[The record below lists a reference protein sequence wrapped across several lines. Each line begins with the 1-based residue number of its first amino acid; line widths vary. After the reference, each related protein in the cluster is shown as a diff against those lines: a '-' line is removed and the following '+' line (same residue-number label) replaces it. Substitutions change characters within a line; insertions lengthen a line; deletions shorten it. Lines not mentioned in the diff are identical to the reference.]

1 MIKKWISGRQ
11 FLCLLLVFAFM
22 LALLGCAQPA
32 EAASAAGA
40 AEEKTGAP
48 EAAVP
53 GFFLTAEY
61 DRLYFAPLDGSS
73 PRLVADSSTLC
84 TARWGEWLYAA
95 FEDGSIMRLSQDGSS
110 VTELVP
116 AGSRNYRELIPFDGG
131 VIGAHYSL
139 REGAGYDLYR
149 EGSRTPV
156 ALFEGEPALMTC
168 TVGKYIYSRRYDG
181 VSGSRLVA
189 FDPES
194 LECL

>member
-1 MIKKWISGRQ
+1 MIKKWISGRH

-84 TARWGEWLYAA
+84 TTRWGEWLYAA
-95 FEDGSIMRLSQDGSS
+95 
-110 VTELVP
+110 
-116 AGSRNYRELIPFDGG
+116 
-131 VIGAHYSL
+131 
-139 REGAGYDLYR
+139 
-149 EGSRTPV
+149 
-156 ALFEGEPALMTC
+156 
-168 TVGKYIYSRRYDG
+168 
-181 VSGSRLVA
+181 
-189 FDPES
+189 
-194 LECL
+194 